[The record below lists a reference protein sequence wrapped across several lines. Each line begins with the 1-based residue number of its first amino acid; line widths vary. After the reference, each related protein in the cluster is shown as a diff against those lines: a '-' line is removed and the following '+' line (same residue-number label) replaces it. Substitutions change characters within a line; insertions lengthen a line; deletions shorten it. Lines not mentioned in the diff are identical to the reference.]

1 MGLSRPVRNLRS
13 ARSKVL
19 TKQKDEC
26 ARRRKLGKRLFVKQR
41 TRRLSDPPMQEPERT
56 MKIIERKPAA
66 KGEDL
71 LTTVAR
77 SIGSTLGT
85 VARKVRPSSRKP
97 TRRRAKRKSPRK
109 LGTASKNHRQG

>member
-1 MGLSRPVRNLRS
+1 
-13 ARSKVL
+13 
-19 TKQKDEC
+19 
-26 ARRRKLGKRLFVKQR
+26 
-41 TRRLSDPPMQEPERT
+41 
-56 MKIIERKPAA
+56 MKMIERKPAA

-97 TRRRAKRKSPRK
+97 NRRRAKRKSPRK
-109 LGTASKNHRQG
+109 LGTASKNHRQGIAKGSKRVGKPAAIKRGKRKKSAK

>member
-1 MGLSRPVRNLRS
+1 
-13 ARSKVL
+13 
-19 TKQKDEC
+19 
-26 ARRRKLGKRLFVKQR
+26 
-41 TRRLSDPPMQEPERT
+41 

-85 VARKVRPSSRKP
+85 VARKVRPSSRKS
-97 TRRRAKRKSPRK
+97 TGRRAKRKDPRK
-109 LGTASKNHRQG
+109 LGTASKNHRQRIAKGSKRLGNPAAMKRRKRKKLAK

>member
-1 MGLSRPVRNLRS
+1 
-13 ARSKVL
+13 
-19 TKQKDEC
+19 
-26 ARRRKLGKRLFVKQR
+26 
-41 TRRLSDPPMQEPERT
+41 

-97 TRRRAKRKSPRK
+97 NRRRAKRKSSRK
-109 LGTASKNHRQG
+109 LGTASKNHRQGIAKGSKRRGNPGAIKRRERKKSAK